1 MAIVK
6 ILQIEH
12 ASSIFTLINKLDGT
26 PVTMHMTRSGQPL
39 TPAITTILSERDVK
53 IVRDMFGFRLERIL

>member
-26 PVTMHMTRSGQPL
+26 PVTMRMTRSGQPL
-39 TPAITTILSERDVK
+39 IPAITTILSEREVK
-53 IVRDMFGFRLERIL
+53 AVRDMFGFRLERIL